1 VEISRATAQDA
12 GELTEIAR
20 AAKRHWGYPERW
32 MELWREAL
40 TITPQLAA
48 EGEVWVAEE
57 GGEKL
62 GFYALSGSGREL
74 EHLWVRPERLGEGV
88 GRALFLHAL
97 GRAAELGAETV
108 LIESDPNAEGFYARM
123 GAAKIGERVSEL
135 DGRERVLPL
144 LAARTRH

>member
-1 VEISRATAQDA
+1 MEISRATSQDA
-12 GELTEIAR
+12 AELTEMAL

-32 MELWREAL
+32 MELWRKEL

-57 GGEKL
+57 DGAKL
-62 GFYALSGSGREL
+62 GFYALSPSGREL

-88 GRALFLHAL
+88 GRALFFHAL
-97 GRAAELGAETV
+97 SRAAELGAETL
-108 LIESDPNAEGFYARM
+108 LIESDPNAEGFYVRM
-123 GAAKIGERVSEL
+123 GAAKIGERVAEL

-144 LAARTRH
+144 LAAKTRH